1 MNWQEIR
8 LYVATEGCL
17 YLYDAQSNSLKEV
30 LKEDIRGKAGVQDF
44 VKDAPV
50 DIVYVADLSK
60 TGRASLEDQ
69 TLYTA
74 ADCGFI
80 AQNVYLYCASQG
92 LACVVRRSVDRT
104 SLLKAIDLG
113 SNEKIVVSQAV
124 GDAK

>member
-1 MNWQEIR
+1 M
-8 LYVATEGCL
+8 YVATEDGL

-30 LKEDIRGKAGVQDF
+30 LKEDIRGKTGVQDF

-60 TGRASLEDQ
+60 TGRASPEDQ

-80 AQNVYLYCASQG
+80 AQNVYLYCASEG
-92 LACVVRRSVDRT
+92 LACVVRGSIDRT
-104 SLLKAIDLG
+104 SLLKAMNLG
-113 SNEKIVVSQAV
+113 SNQKIILSQTV
-124 GDAK
+124 GYPK